1 VMGDRNTLAKVAL
14 GVLKAIHNRLKKAL
28 LPIPGSASAGESF
41 SSSMC
46 MAPNVNLSS
55 IAPPQPKNG
64 LLYND
69 LYTIGEGGPFDPNA
83 TCGTEMW
90 QFNGDFRDDIFWGF
104 MDDYK
109 FLILGARI
117 SGCRNLYRDAIS
129 EQQGVLNSSLLNFIE
144 AKPYYN
150 ESRALGS
157 GKLSAPCSEPTYC
170 PRIDYPVAQ
179 WARRLRER

>member
-1 VMGDRNTLAKVAL
+1 VMGDWNPLVKVAL
-14 GVLKAIHNRLKKAL
+14 RVLKVIHNRLKKAL
-28 LPIPGSASAGESF
+28 LPIPRSVSAGESF
-41 SSSMC
+41 SSRVR

-55 IAPPQPKNG
+55 IALPQPKNG

-69 LYTIGEGGPFDPNA
+69 LSTIGEGGPFDPNA

-90 QFNGDFRDDIFWGF
+90 QFNGNFRDDSFWGF

-117 SGCRNLYRDAIS
+117 SGCRNLYRGAIS
-129 EQQGVLNSSLLNFIE
+129 ERHGVLNSSLLNFVE

-150 ESRALGS
+150 ESRAPKS
-157 GKLSAPCSEPTYC
+157 GKLSAPSSEPAYC
-170 PRIDYPVAQ
+170 PRIDCPVAQ
-179 WARRLRER
+179 WARRLMER